1 MTDLIESTLR
11 GLSGQ
16 LGNQVSGPGDDRYV
30 EATGI
35 WARPTGRMPRTVVH
49 CRTLQDIQLAIA
61 AARSA
66 GLPLSVRGG
75 GHDWAGR
82 ALCDGLVIDLG
93 GMRDVV
99 VSRNRRSAEIQGGA
113 LASDVLAVTD
123 PLGLAA
129 VTGSC
134 SAVGMAGRSLGGG
147 YGPLIGRFGLALD
160 NLIATDVVLADGRFV
175 TAEQDREEDLFWALR
190 GGGGNFGVVTA
201 MRIRLHELP
210 NVVSGMLVYPF
221 SEAKAVLRRY
231 ADAVPSMPDELTVQV
246 GAVAGPDGVPVILLV
261 PTWSGSQGKGDEHIA
276 PMLGLGT
283 LLDNTL
289 DAVRYGTSLSV
300 FDSYV
305 TSGRRTFM
313 ETCSLPALDGA
324 GVDLLVETMAKAVSA
339 GCAIFSHEFKGAAS
353 RVPVEATAF
362 GLRRNHVMIEILASF
377 PDRADGLEERR
388 HQQWVRDTQRAFDAI
403 ALPGGYPNLLAPGDT
418 DRAAESFG
426 PNAGRLARVKQLY
439 DPENVFCSAIPLPLG
454 RRAIAASTRT
464 IVLS

>member
-11 GLSGQ
+11 RLSGQ
-16 LGNQVSGPGDDRYV
+16 LGNQVSRPGDDRYV
-30 EATGI
+30 AATGI
-35 WARPTGRMPRTVVH
+35 WAKPTGRMPRTVVH

-99 VSRNRRSAEIQGGA
+99 ISRNRRSAKILGGA

-134 SAVGMAGRSLGGG
+134 SAVGMAGLSLGGG

-160 NLIATDVVLADGRFV
+160 NLIAADVVLADGRFV
-175 TAEQDREEDLFWALR
+175 TVEHGREEDLFWALR

-221 SEAKAVLRRY
+221 SEAKTVLRRY

-261 PTWSGSQGKGDEHIA
+261 PTWSGSQGKGDEHMA
-276 PMLGLGT
+276 PLLGLGT

-300 FDSYV
+300 FDPYV
-305 TSGRRTFM
+305 ANGQRTFM

-324 GVDLLVETMAKAVSA
+324 GADLLVEAMAKAVSD

-362 GLRRNHVMIEILASF
+362 GLRRNHVLIEILASF

-388 HQQWVRDTQRAFDAI
+388 HQQWVRDTRRAFDAI
-403 ALPGGYPNLLAPGDT
+403 ALPGGYPNLLASGYT

-426 PNAGRLARVKQLY
+426 PNVDRLARVKQLY

-454 RRAIAASTRT
+454 RRVIAAE
-464 IVLS
+464 